1 MAHEKAAA
9 VESYAMK
16 VFISWSG
23 DRSKQLAQ
31 QLKSWL
37 PKVIQS
43 LDPWMS
49 GEDIRAGG
57 RWLFEVTTQLEES
70 SFGVVC
76 LTPENL
82 REPWIL
88 FEAGALGK
96 VLETA
101 SVCPYLLGVE
111 PSAISGPLAQFQAK
125 RANKDETLTLLESM
139 NTNVASG
146 EMQHQLTDALLRE
159 AFEKWWPDLEAA
171 IKAIPD
177 RADAPARRA
186 DRDMIEE
193 ILNLTRQI
201 ARRTET
207 RLVAKSSR
215 RFRAFRDFIRSRR
228 AALAGFMEQ
237 GAMLRIQGDH
247 LAVIARNEIYTRY
260 LIDNRPVLVEL
271 ASEFYKRPMTVSVG
285 VEESEGPESD
295 E

>member
-1 MAHEKAAA
+1 
-9 VESYAMK
+9 MK

-49 GEDIRAGG
+49 VEDIRAGG
-57 RWLFEVTTQLEES
+57 RWLFEVTRQLEES
-70 SFGVVC
+70 SFGIVC

-96 VLETA
+96 ALETA

-125 RANKDETLTLLESM
+125 RANKGETLTLLESM
-139 NTNVASG
+139 NANVAG
-146 EMQHQLTDALLRE
+146 DEMQHQLTDALLRE

-177 RADAPARRA
+177 RADAPARRN
-186 DRDMIEE
+186 DRDMVEE
-193 ILNLTRQI
+193 ILNLMRQI
-201 ARRTET
+201 AQRTPLLFSRLIGFPPSGISFVGGALRSPDLWRRE
-207 RLVAKSSR
+207 RDSDSAEIISR
-215 RFRAFRDFIRSRR
+215 
-228 AALAGFMEQ
+228 
-237 GAMLRIQGDH
+237 
-247 LAVIARNEIYTRY
+247 
-260 LIDNRPVLVEL
+260 
-271 ASEFYKRPMTVSVG
+271 
-285 VEESEGPESD
+285 
-295 E
+295 

>member
-1 MAHEKAAA
+1 VGAVTICSRAWPIIAARLIANGGMAARA
-9 VESYAMK
+9 VESCAMK

-49 GEDIRAGG
+49 VEDIRAGG
-57 RWLFEVTTQLEES
+57 RWLFEVTRQLEES
-70 SFGVVC
+70 SFGIVC

-96 VLETA
+96 ALETA

-125 RANKDETLTLLESM
+125 RANKGETLTLLESM
-139 NTNVASG
+139 NANVAG
-146 EMQHQLTDALLRE
+146 DEMQHQLTDALLRE

-177 RADAPARRA
+177 RADAPARRN
-186 DRDMIEE
+186 DRDMVEE
-193 ILNLTRQI
+193 ILNLMRQI
-201 ARRTET
+201 AQRTPLLFSRLIGFPPSGISFVGGALRSPDLWRRE
-207 RLVAKSSR
+207 RDSDSAEIISR
-215 RFRAFRDFIRSRR
+215 
-228 AALAGFMEQ
+228 
-237 GAMLRIQGDH
+237 
-247 LAVIARNEIYTRY
+247 
-260 LIDNRPVLVEL
+260 
-271 ASEFYKRPMTVSVG
+271 
-285 VEESEGPESD
+285 
-295 E
+295 